1 MDRKSAYYMFV
12 KISPFTADKMWIS
25 VLTSSLVCL
34 SKVQFHMC
42 SFPRSNCQFLEHRHF
57 TTQEREENNC
67 RFLPL
72 QFAPSWQG
80 QERSCLQEQVY
91 TRRNLTYG
99 LHLLQLH
106 PYPNLFGAK
115 HSCGQ
120 HIFLLCLLFMQVH
133 RLNAPCVFVLFYSF
147 HPKYPFFCTLFLL
160 L

>member
-1 MDRKSAYYMFV
+1 M
-12 KISPFTADKMWIS
+12 
-25 VLTSSLVCL
+25 LTSSLVCL

-133 RLNAPCVFVLFYSF
+133 RLNAPFAFVLVCSF
-147 HPKYPFFCTLFLL
+147 RPKYPFEFSCTLFLL